1 MRADL
6 MEILV
11 CPVCKGQL
19 TLGVEQTE
27 TPVDGR
33 EEIIAGTLGCA
44 ACEHSYRIDGGIPN
58 LLPPEVNEALEA
70 TRAQSADLHP

>member
-27 TPVDGR
+27 TPADGR

-44 ACEHSYRIDGGIPN
+44 ACEHTYRIDGGIPN

>member
-19 TLGVEQTE
+19 TLGIEQTE
-27 TPVDGR
+27 TLADAR

-44 ACEHSYRIDGGIPN
+44 ACGHTYRIDGGIPN

>member
-11 CPVCKGQL
+11 CPVCKGEL
-19 TLGVEQTE
+19 TLGIEQTE
-27 TPVDGR
+27 APEDGR
-33 EEIIAGTLGCA
+33 EEILAGTLGCA
-44 ACEHSYRIDGGIPN
+44 ACEHTYRIDGGIPN

>member
-27 TPVDGR
+27 TLADGR

-44 ACEHSYRIDGGIPN
+44 ACEHTYRIDGGIPN